1 MIWSLIDCDGGL
13 QFSWKTLTCLQT
25 LTIYPP
31 SAFKT
36 VQSAVQIVSL
46 QSKSLTVATNMFQK
60 GEHSQSQSNF
70 SQLQCYLASS
80 WQVFANKMVFNDKQW
95 ATAVILEHLKQS
107 QKGF

>member
-1 MIWSLIDCDGGL
+1 
-13 QFSWKTLTCLQT
+13 
-25 LTIYPP
+25 
-31 SAFKT
+31 
-36 VQSAVQIVSL
+36 
-46 QSKSLTVATNMFQK
+46 MFQK

-70 SQLQCYLASS
+70 SQLQCFLASS